1 MKKAGRVYYIDLKQL
16 IQVIDNQRI
25 KDICNGFELPSSFIP
40 AGYLKANEELIWSF
54 KMNEDIYWN

>member
-25 KDICNGFELPSSFIP
+25 KCFCNAFKLPCSFIP
-40 AGYLKANEELIWSF
+40 AGYLQAQEELIWSY
-54 KMNEDIYWN
+54 KMNEDIYCN